1 MGHISAISAVF
12 TVQTLDMLETPDST
26 KKNRPLSLLLMRE
39 WGWERCVKADSKP
52 ELDSWVSGFMA
63 QISCYF
69 ALNSLLNSI
78 LSSLIVALLV
88 AWMLEVYMDI
98 LIICMP
104 IGNKSAWFAWIRLFF
119 FFFFFFFFFLRRRE
133 RMRSRYRSL
142 FHLSLFYFFRLRSRF
157 IEWERMRAI
166 AEGKR
171 LFHLS

>member
-26 KKNRPLSLLLMRE
+26 KNRPLSLLSMRE
-39 WGWERCVKADSKP
+39 WGWERCVKGDSKP

-69 ALNSLLNSI
+69 ALNSLLHSI

-104 IGNKSAWFAWIRLFF
+104 IGNKSAWFAWKRLFC
-119 FFFFFFFFFLRRRE
+119 FFFFLRRRE

-142 FHLSLFYFFRLRSRF
+142 FHSSLFYFFRLRSRF